1 MGRHTSVGAAA
12 VLLATAAA
20 LVGCSGID
28 HADIDGQTPSPD
40 GSSLTSTGGTMTPG
54 VAIAFTP
61 HVWTK
66 STFGGSSERPGLGV
80 SVSSS
85 DPSVV
90 AVAVAMVT
98 GGGQAIAWA
107 VAPGSAQIILSYEGQ
122 TALQIPV
129 EVGAAP

>member
-1 MGRHTSVGAAA
+1 MGRHASVGAAA
-12 VLLATAAA
+12 VLLAAAAA
-20 LVGCSGID
+20 LTGCSGID

-40 GSSLTSTGGTMTPG
+40 GSSLTSTGGKMTPG
-54 VAIAFTP
+54 IAIAFTP

-66 STFGGSSERPGLGV
+66 STFGGSSERPGLGC

-90 AVAVAMVT
+90 AVAMVT
-98 GGGQAIAWA
+98 GGGQAVAWA
-107 VAPGSAQIILSYEGQ
+107 VGPGSAQIILTYEGQ

-129 EVGAAP
+129 DVGAAP

>member
-1 MGRHTSVGAAA
+1 MGRHASVGAAA

-20 LVGCSGID
+20 LMGCSGID

-40 GSSLTSTGGTMTPG
+40 GSSLSTTGGKMTPG
-54 VAIAFTP
+54 SAIAFTP

-85 DPSVV
+85 NPSVV
-90 AVAVAMVT
+90 GVAMVT
-98 GGGQAIAWA
+98 GGGQAVAWA
-107 VAPGSAQIILSYEGQ
+107 VAPGSAQIILTYEGQ

-129 EVGAAP
+129 DVGGAP

>member
-1 MGRHTSVGAAA
+1 MGRHASVGAAA

-20 LVGCSGID
+20 LMGCSGID

-40 GSSLTSTGGTMTPG
+40 GSSLSTTGGQMIPG
-54 VAIAFTP
+54 SAIAFTP

-85 DPSVV
+85 NPSVV
-90 AVAVAMVT
+90 GVAMVT
-98 GGGQAIAWA
+98 GGGQAVAWA
-107 VAPGSAQIILSYEGQ
+107 VAPGSAQIILTYEGQ

-129 EVGAAP
+129 DVGGAP

>member
-1 MGRHTSVGAAA
+1 MGERASVGAAA

-20 LVGCSGID
+20 LMGCSGID

-40 GSSLTSTGGTMTPG
+40 GSLLTSTGGTMTAG
-54 VAIAFTP
+54 IAIAFTP

-66 STFGGSSERPGLGV
+66 STFGGSSERPGLGC

-85 DPSVV
+85 NPSV
-90 AVAVAMVT
+90 VAVAMVT
-98 GGGQAIAWA
+98 GGGQAVAWA
-107 VAPGSAQIILSYEGQ
+107 VAPGSAQITLSYEGQ

-129 EVGAAP
+129 DVRAAP